1 MRVLKHFA
9 AVAVTVWTTAML
21 GSAAVAQTWP
31 SKPVTIIVPLPPGGP
46 VDAVAR
52 EFARHLA
59 DDIKQPVVVEN
70 VAGAY
75 GQIGLSRLHR
85 AAPDGH
91 TLGITGPRRI
101 FFSIAVCPWRN
112 LCLPTLT

>member
-9 AVAVTVWTTAML
+9 AVAVTVLTTTML

-52 EFARHLA
+52 EFARR
-59 DDIKQPVVVEN
+59 P
-70 VAGAY
+70 
-75 GQIGLSRLHR
+75 
-85 AAPDGH
+85 
-91 TLGITGPRRI
+91 
-101 FFSIAVCPWRN
+101 
-112 LCLPTLT
+112 